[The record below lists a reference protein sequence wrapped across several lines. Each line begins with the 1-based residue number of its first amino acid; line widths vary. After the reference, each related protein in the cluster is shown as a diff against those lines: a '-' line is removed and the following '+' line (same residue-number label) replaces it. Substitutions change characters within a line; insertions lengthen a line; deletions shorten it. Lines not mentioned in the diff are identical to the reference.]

1 MAMCAQL
8 KETIDKEPSPKKR
21 EALLH
26 LYKEGMER
34 MKSAAG
40 NMGGMQSASL
50 QINFLADLSDS
61 VMKLQES
68 MKQMQ
73 AQLHNIEQ
81 GLLLLTGQPV
91 EQVINFYCERELKHA
106 TALPSKVYVPIDGV
120 RIGENRRNSF
130 VVSEDNP
137 AKGLEDEVMEF
148 LKKDDKSVLLVS
160 GYSGSGKSTLAK
172 RIRLRL
178 WKQHQEELKQRAIVA
193 ANEDAEAGTPAP
205 KQPLIVPV
213 WVHLPTLAV
222 PLSDLMHESLAKQ
235 HGFGEAQLREFEN
248 KVHAGEYR
256 LVIVMDGVDE
266 LKKEFAKNNLYDRN
280 DLELWREEKTETE
293 SWPKV
298 LYFCRAEMLQP
309 DSYPG
314 YEKHFAPSADSGR
327 LSDAEVAKTY
337 FDELVSVTVSTYF
350 DEKTICVDADLIF
363 MRTHTLADRTLWDQD
378 GNLHRGV
385 CSVTSET

>member
-1 MAMCAQL
+1 MTADIAKLLVAQS
-8 KETIDKEPSPKKR
+8 TDDKKTPNEMEAILAASANKTMPSAYDQQIADL
-21 EALLH
+21 EALN
-26 LYKEGMER
+26 EADGSDEEMAEDDSDAEE
-34 MKSAAG
+34 MKRIVA
-40 NMGGMQSASL
+40 
-50 QINFLADLSDS
+50 
-61 VMKLQES
+61 E
-68 MKQMQ
+68 
-73 AQLHNIEQ
+73 
-81 GLLLLTGQPV
+81 T
-91 EQVINFYCERELKHA
+91 
-106 TALPSKVYVPIDGV
+106 KVYD
-120 RIGENRRNSF
+120 NS
-130 VVSEDNP
+130 D
-137 AKGLEDEVMEF
+137 LEDEVMEF
-148 LKKDDKSVLLVS
+148 LKKEDKSVLLVS

-235 HGFGEAQLREFEN
+235 HGFGEAQLREFES
-248 KVHAGEYR
+248 KVHAGDYK

-327 LSDAEVAKTY
+327 LSDPEVAKTY
-337 FDELVSVTVSTYF
+337 FDELVSTSPICNPVSMLT
-350 DEKTICVDADLIF
+350 
-363 MRTHTLADRTLWDQD
+363 
-378 GNLHRGV
+378 
-385 CSVTSET
+385 